1 MIVALLQMISKV
13 LFFEKEKREFL
24 NDALEI
30 HSSCLPKDI
39 GIISH
44 AIISP
49 TM

>member
-13 LFFEKEKREFL
+13 LFFEKREFL

-44 AIISP
+44 VAISP

>member
-13 LFFEKEKREFL
+13 LFFEKKREFL

-44 AIISP
+44 VIISL